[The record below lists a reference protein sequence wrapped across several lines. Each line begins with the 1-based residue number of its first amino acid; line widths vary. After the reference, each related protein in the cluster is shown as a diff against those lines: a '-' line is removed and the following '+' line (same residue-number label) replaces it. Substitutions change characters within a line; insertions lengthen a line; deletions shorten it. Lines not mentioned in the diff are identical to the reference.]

1 MKRINIALLS
11 VILAITI
18 TSCLDEHEFKE
29 RPTVDPPA
37 PTEHFASGAD
47 ISGVTEFEAKGV
59 KFYNKAGEERECTA
73 CERIGDEYHPSS
85 CIRGSCS

>member
-47 ISGVTEFEAKGV
+47 ISGVTEFEAKGGNSITKPGKNANV
-59 KFYNKAGEERECTA
+59 R
-73 CERIGDEYHPSS
+73 P
-85 CIRGSCS
+85 

>member
-37 PTEHFASGAD
+37 PTEHLSL
-47 ISGVTEFEAKGV
+47 IH
-59 KFYNKAGEERECTA
+59 
-73 CERIGDEYHPSS
+73 I
-85 CIRGSCS
+85 